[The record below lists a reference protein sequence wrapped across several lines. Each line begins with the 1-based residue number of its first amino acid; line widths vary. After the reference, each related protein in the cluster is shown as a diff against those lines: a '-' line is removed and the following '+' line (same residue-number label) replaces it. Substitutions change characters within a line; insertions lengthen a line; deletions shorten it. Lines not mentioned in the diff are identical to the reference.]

1 MPMSTEKKKTPHR
14 HHDPAFPA
22 EARDLGE
29 RIASALVRIADAQE
43 CRALEQK
50 SSNEVMLGIVTQA
63 IPFAMSLFQKFA
75 DPDRAATPGPRRT
88 EPTQ

>member
-1 MPMSTEKKKTPHR
+1 MSTAKKTPHR

-29 RIASALVRIADAQE
+29 RIASALERIAAAQE

-50 SSNEVMLGIVTQA
+50 SSNEMMKGTLTQV
-63 IPFAMSLFQKFA
+63 IPLAMSLFQKSA
-75 DPDRAATPGPRRT
+75 DPDRAATPGPRKT